1 MKERRLQTPFYCVNS
16 QVLWKDEE
24 AVKNAVLV
32 DQKVSQLGMDA
43 IFTVCS
49 EDVSKVKNVIHRI
62 KLAIDFTDA
71 KPENLKKL
79 REEGAEV
86 IIFDDLKTI
95 FNIKNI
101 LEIVKELNYSVLVR
115 TEKPFDIPDN
125 VLKDIDIIKWNFSDD
140 LTDSTASARL
150 NTEQREFLETFKQAN
165 PHIAVIYGARKN
177 ISSNLVLNTL
187 LSGMDGFG
195 ELGGYR
201 TTTEKRSEM
210 LHAMNDYKNVL
221 DFIK

>member
-86 IIFDDLKTI
+86 IIFDDLETI

-115 TEKPFDIPDN
+115 TEKPFDIPEN

-140 LTDSTASARL
+140 LADSTASARL
-150 NTEQREFLETFKQAN
+150 NTEQKEFLETFKQVN

-195 ELGGYR
+195 EFGGYR
-201 TTTEKRSEM
+201 TTTEKRS
-210 LHAMNDYKNVL
+210 
-221 DFIK
+221 

>member
-1 MKERRLQTPFYCVNS
+1 
-16 QVLWKDEE
+16 WKDEE

-86 IIFDDLKTI
+86 IIFDDLETI

-115 TEKPFDIPDN
+115 TEKPFDIP
-125 VLKDIDIIKWNFSDD
+125 
-140 LTDSTASARL
+140 
-150 NTEQREFLETFKQAN
+150 
-165 PHIAVIYGARKN
+165 
-177 ISSNLVLNTL
+177 
-187 LSGMDGFG
+187 
-195 ELGGYR
+195 
-201 TTTEKRSEM
+201 
-210 LHAMNDYKNVL
+210 
-221 DFIK
+221 

>member
-86 IIFDDLKTI
+86 IIFDDLETI

-115 TEKPFDIPDN
+115 TEKPFDIPEN

-140 LTDSTASARL
+140 LADSTASARL
-150 NTEQREFLETFKQAN
+150 NTEQKEFLETFKQVN

-195 ELGGYR
+195 ELGGI
-201 TTTEKRSEM
+201 SN
-210 LHAMNDYKNVL
+210 ND
-221 DFIK
+221 

>member
-86 IIFDDLKTI
+86 IIFDDLETI

-115 TEKPFDIPDN
+115 TEKPFDIPEN

-140 LTDSTASARL
+140 LADSTASARL
-150 NTEQREFLETFKQAN
+150 NTEQKEFLETFKQVN

-187 LSGMDGFG
+187 LSGMD
-195 ELGGYR
+195 L
-201 TTTEKRSEM
+201 S
-210 LHAMNDYKNVL
+210 LIH
-221 DFIK
+221 I

>member
-86 IIFDDLKTI
+86 IIFDDLETI

-115 TEKPFDIPDN
+115 TEKPFDIPEN

-140 LTDSTASARL
+140 LADSTASARL
-150 NTEQREFLETFKQAN
+150 NTEQKEFLETFKQVSMAQGRTF
-165 PHIAVIYGARKN
+165 PV
-177 ISSNLVLNTL
+177 TL
-187 LSGMDGFG
+187 S
-195 ELGGYR
+195 
-201 TTTEKRSEM
+201 
-210 LHAMNDYKNVL
+210 
-221 DFIK
+221 

>member
-1 MKERRLQTPFYCVNS
+1 M
-16 QVLWKDEE
+16 
-24 AVKNAVLV
+24 
-32 DQKVSQLGMDA
+32 
-43 IFTVCS
+43 
-49 EDVSKVKNVIHRI
+49 IHRI

-86 IIFDDLKTI
+86 IIFDDLETI

-115 TEKPFDIPDN
+115 TEKPFDIPEN

-140 LTDSTASARL
+140 LADSTASARL
-150 NTEQREFLETFKQAN
+150 NTEQKEFLETFKQVN

>member
-86 IIFDDLKTI
+86 IIFDDLETI

-101 LEIVKELNYSVLVR
+101 LEIVLPK
-115 TEKPFDIPDN
+115 I
-125 VLKDIDIIKWNFSDD
+125 
-140 LTDSTASARL
+140 
-150 NTEQREFLETFKQAN
+150 LETKKESKSVVDGAN
-165 PHIAVIYGARKN
+165 GKFIVPGQSGYPTRGNINILPTGTNFYSIDPYKIPSRASWKVGVKLAEELMNRYIEDEGKLPKN
-177 ISSNLVLNTL
+177 IAMILY
-187 LSGMDGFG
+187 SGD
-195 ELGGYR
+195 
-201 TTTEKRSEM
+201 T
-210 LHAMNDYKNVL
+210 
-221 DFIK
+221 IKTNGDDIAEAL

>member
-86 IIFDDLKTI
+86 IIFDDLETI

-115 TEKPFDIPDN
+115 TEKPFDIPEN

-140 LTDSTASARL
+140 LADSTASARL
-150 NTEQREFLETFKQAN
+150 NTEQKEFLETFKQVN

-210 LHAMNDYKNVL
+210 LHEMNDYKNVL

>member
-71 KPENLKKL
+71 KPEN
-79 REEGAEV
+79 
-86 IIFDDLKTI
+86 
-95 FNIKNI
+95 
-101 LEIVKELNYSVLVR
+101 
-115 TEKPFDIPDN
+115 
-125 VLKDIDIIKWNFSDD
+125 
-140 LTDSTASARL
+140 
-150 NTEQREFLETFKQAN
+150 
-165 PHIAVIYGARKN
+165 
-177 ISSNLVLNTL
+177 
-187 LSGMDGFG
+187 
-195 ELGGYR
+195 
-201 TTTEKRSEM
+201 
-210 LHAMNDYKNVL
+210 
-221 DFIK
+221 